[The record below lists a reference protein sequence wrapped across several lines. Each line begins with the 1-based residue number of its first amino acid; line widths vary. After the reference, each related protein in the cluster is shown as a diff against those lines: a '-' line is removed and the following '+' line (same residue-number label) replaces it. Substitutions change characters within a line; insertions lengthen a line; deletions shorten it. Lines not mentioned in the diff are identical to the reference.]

1 MNLRNLTLLTLL
13 FIVLCGCDDN
23 KAMLNSAIE
32 QAEKVADPVDSYYIL
47 REAEI
52 KNEHSLFHSESDF
65 YTALSKYKLL
75 AAAKLDPLALQDLYV
90 YPNIELDE
98 VSDAKADEIRSDE
111 EALRID
117 LAPAVVA
124 LAENSKNYVLQSVAA
139 YLYDE
144 GEYVVQ
150 DTLKSI
156 EHSTSAW
163 MLGDIYSAR
172 YAANQYLKF
181 KDYKNAY
188 LWSLRCLKPCY
199 AYNSVANLEKE
210 LTPEEIKLTQKQ
222 AKDRSVLK
230 VNSVVQKK

>member
-1 MNLRNLTLLTLL
+1 MNLRNLTLLTSLL
-13 FIVLCGCDDN
+13 IALCGCDAN
-23 KAMLNSAIE
+23 KAMLNTAIE
-32 QAEKVADPVDSYYIL
+32 QAKKAADPVKAYHIL
-47 REAEI
+47 REVEI
-52 KNEHSLFHSESDF
+52 KSEHSFFYSESNF
-65 YTALSKYKLL
+65 YIALSKYKLL
-75 AAAKLDPLALQDLYV
+75 AAAKLDPLALEDLYV
-90 YPNIELDE
+90 YPNIEYVDE
-98 VSDAKADEIRSDE
+98 VSKAKADEIRSDE
-111 EALRID
+111 DALRIE

-172 YAANQYLKF
+172 YAANKYLKF

-188 LWSLRCLKPCY
+188 LWSIRCLKPCY

-210 LTPEEIKLTQKQ
+210 LTPDDIKSIQKQ
-222 AKDRSVLK
+222 AKDRSVSK
-230 VNSVVQKK
+230 VN